1 MNKTRTFALV
11 ALLLSVL
18 LLTAGAGAFTA
29 TESQRAVEIYSD
41 DNPGTFVD
49 FVVEDRDAT
58 ACSVTFEVTNNFPV
72 PDKNV
77 ELDDFDATGDGFDAW
92 ASSVPNDPI
101 GVGESAEVTVRV
113 EDGYVGRGTLK
124 VETDMSGENVEIEL
138 EEETWVR
145 CEEPEEEE
153 NENKGEGN
161 NGNKGGGGSPSTPP
175 SRR

>member
-1 MNKTRTFALV
+1 MNKTRTLALA

-29 TESQRAVEIYSD
+29 TESQRDVEIYSD
-41 DNPGTFVD
+41 DNPGTLVD

-72 PDKNV
+72 PEKNI
-77 ELDDFDATGDGFDAW
+77 EIDDVDVTGDGFDAW
-92 ASSVPNDPI
+92 ASAPGGSI
-101 GVGESAEVTVRV
+101 GVGESTEVRV
-113 EDGYVGRGTLK
+113 RIEDGYVGRGTLN
-124 VETDMSGENVEIEL
+124 VEMDLSGENFEIEL

-145 CEEPEEEE
+145 CEEPEGEK

-161 NGNKGGGGSPSTPP
+161 NGNQGGGGPP
-175 SRR
+175 SDPPGRK